1 MVAARARHY
10 RVDDGGRSWCTAAR
24 EQAQQTLHIRV
35 PARQLIPMMVG
46 GLRDT
51 GKCNSQNHRQRDAP
65 P

>member
-10 RVDDGGRSWCTAAR
+10 RVDDGGRSWSTASR

-35 PARQLIPMMVG
+35 SARQLIPMMVG

-51 GKCNSQNHRQRDAP
+51 GECNSQNHRQRDAP